1 MPTVIYKCP
10 ETGKK
15 MKEQFPYNAVG
26 KVAAGQKAIDM
37 KGTLINNPGYGMEKD
52 MSAKKY

>member
-15 MKEQFPYNAVG
+15 MKEQFPYNVVG

>member
-10 ETGKK
+10 DTGKK

-26 KVAAGQKAIDM
+26 KAQAGQKAKDN
-37 KGTLINNPGYGMEKD
+37 KVTLINNPGYGMEKD
-52 MSAKKY
+52 MSAKEY